1 MGKVGFQS
9 RTWRRGN
16 VVDINR
22 VGHSAS
28 IWLPSS
34 AYQMKIPLKDEFFPL
49 SPGTSISSSSGVGN
63 WHESMQIWTWYF
75 LATGLTWD
83 WHWAVKMKWD
93 LFYYYWARDLL
104 LFAGLKTKHTK
115 CRLAKVILL
124 LQGVRLPKEVKL
136 RIREWETNIKM
147 VFESWHQALLEVR
160 SSFELFK
167 STKQKFPFN
176 I

>member
-104 LFAGLKTKHTK
+104 LFAGLKTKQIQSVDLLK
-115 CRLAKVILL
+115 LSCSFKVW
-124 LQGVRLPKEVKL
+124 GCPRKWSWESESEKL
-136 RIREWETNIKM
+136 T
-147 VFESWHQALLEVR
+147 
-160 SSFELFK
+160 
-167 STKQKFPFN
+167 
-176 I
+176 